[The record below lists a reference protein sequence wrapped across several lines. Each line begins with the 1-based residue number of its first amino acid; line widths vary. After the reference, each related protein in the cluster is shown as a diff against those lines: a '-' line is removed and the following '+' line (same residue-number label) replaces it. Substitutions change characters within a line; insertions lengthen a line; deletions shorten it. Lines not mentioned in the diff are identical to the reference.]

1 MPSKER
7 ADSSEDSS
15 DAKEEKEKVVKMD
28 ADGDKKMND
37 NDAEFTIQLDDDS
50 EEEEE
55 VVDNN
60 GVAEESSKAEED
72 VKRSSTPPPEEEK
85 VKEVEDVRKKDHKEV
100 RDGTD
105 TKAETEEKKEDIV
118 VEENN
123 QESVEPEEETKI
135 STTPE
140 AGATPVPLNASTE
153 EPATGEVVEEVPL
166 SVKEQIAAFSKLK
179 LQETHGKPK
188 PGVASAF
195 APKPAPS
202 LPTKKAVPP
211 PEEATVGA
219 RPQVNQLFE
228 NPQPKPFY
236 AALEPINKPEPP
248 AEAPRVDAARR
259 NVAQATTTT
268 TTDFVPAEVQVPGNQ
283 QQPLN
288 GERKPSYEQPR
299 PQQQQLRPQQH
310 TSSTKWTPTVAKA
323 EAPMW
328 PNKLAQFGTVYTEP
342 RLTQA
347 PDGRPQTQPKK
358 YIGPEIV
365 SRSTGPSQMVCLRR
379 QNSEINWGFAVFG
392 GADFGC
398 PPFISRVSL
407 LSIAG
412 KAGLE
417 VGDIIVSIC
426 NSPVQGKQHSEVKA
440 EILRAGNELD
450 FMIIK
455 QGIDKTVLSEKVPE
469 VLQPAAQMEPQAWQ
483 SVQREAG
490 ASADPYRTMGRQQY
504 PSPRTVTTGNSPYR
518 PIRTN
523 SLRLLDEHLANM
535 STRPKNEPTIRVYT
549 MPTHQ
554 AEPSSRTDYTSDY
567 YTTSTVVRTNRNI
580 NMSHPQTVFYT
591 ARSPYQQQPPS
602 YEQLPGALSPR
613 PYFASSAYPIH
624 TVQYVSAEP
633 SPRGTAFAGTPY
645 DSLSSQ
651 VYYGSNTVRTQPL
664 KVTTMSNSY
673 QPQQQQQ
680 YNYTQSSGQVYSRP
694 TYYDSYDPDPERWS
708 TTGTTTQ
715 TRNSCWL

>member
-7 ADSSEDSS
+7 ADSPEDSS
-15 DAKEEKEKVVKMD
+15 DAKEEKEKVVKKE
-28 ADGDKKMND
+28 ADEDKKMND
-37 NDAEFTIQLDDDS
+37 NDAEFTIQLDDES

-55 VVDNN
+55 EVDKN
-60 GVAEESSKAEED
+60 GVAEESSKAEEEEN

-85 VKEVEDVRKKDHKEV
+85 VKEAEDSRKKDHKEV
-100 RDGTD
+100 QDGTE
-105 TKAETEEKKEDIV
+105 TKAETEEKKQDVV

-123 QESVEPEEETKI
+123 QQYVEPEEETKI

-140 AGATPVPLNASTE
+140 AGATPVPLNASAE

-195 APKPAPS
+195 APKPAP
-202 LPTKKAVPP
+202 TKQAVPP
-211 PEEATVGA
+211 PEEATVVA

-228 NPQPKPFY
+228 NPKPKPFY

-248 AEAPRVDAARR
+248 AETPRVDAARL
-259 NVAQATTTT
+259 NAAQATTTT
-268 TTDFVPAEVQVPGNQ
+268 TEFAPAEVPAPGYQ
-283 QQPLN
+283 QQQSLN
-288 GERKPSYEQPR
+288 RERKPSYEQPR
-299 PQQQQLRPQQH
+299 PHQQLRPQH
-310 TSSTKWTPTVAKA
+310 TSSTKWTPMAAKA
-323 EAPMW
+323 EAPM
-328 PNKLAQFGTVYTEP
+328 PTKLAPFGTVYTEP
-342 RLTQA
+342 RLTQV
-347 PDGRPQTQPKK
+347 PDGRPQAQPKK

-379 QNSEINWGFAVFG
+379 QSSEINWGFAVFG

-426 NSPVQGKQHSEVKA
+426 NSPVQGKQHSQVKA

-469 VLQPAAQMEPQAWQ
+469 VLQPAAQIEPQPWQ
-483 SVQREAG
+483 SVQTEAR
-490 ASADPYRTMGRQQY
+490 ASGEPYRAAGRQQY
-504 PSPRTVTTGNSPYR
+504 PSPRTATTGNSPYR

-580 NMSHPQTVFYT
+580 NTYHPQTAVYT
-591 ARSPYQQQPPS
+591 ARSPYQQQQLPM
-602 YEQLPGALSPR
+602 YEQPGALSPR

-645 DSLSSQ
+645 DSPSSQ
-651 VYYGSNTVRTQPL
+651 VYYANNTVRTQPL
-664 KVTTMSNSY
+664 KVTTLSNSY
-673 QPQQQQQ
+673 QPQPQQQQQQ
-680 YNYTQSSGQVYSRP
+680 YNYTQFSGQVYSRP
-694 TYYDSYDPDPERWS
+694 TYYNSYDPDPERWS